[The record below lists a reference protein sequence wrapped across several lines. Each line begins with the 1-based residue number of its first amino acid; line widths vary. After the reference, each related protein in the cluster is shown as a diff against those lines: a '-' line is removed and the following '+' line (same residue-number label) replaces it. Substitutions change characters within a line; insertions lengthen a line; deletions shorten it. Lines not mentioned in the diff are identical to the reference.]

1 MLRRVFSP
9 SDQGARINPQTT
21 PPEALDFAHAFAAAR
36 RQYRVGIICLI
47 AGLVFGVIYL
57 TTAVPRYVASTDIL
71 ISNQKDKIEGG
82 TATIADQ
89 TFDTSAIDSQVE
101 VLKSDK
107 IALAVI
113 SALDLTK
120 NPTFMEPRRSIY
132 ARALD
137 QFRALVWSVRSMLRD
152 NQSDAGV
159 EDDPQRD
166 ALDILDDSVDVRRIE
181 HTYVLTVYYTST
193 DRDLSAK
200 IANAYAE
207 AYLNEQLDSKFDAT
221 KRASDWLQG
230 RLAELKKKSLDSDFA
245 VQKFKAD
252 KGLISTGGDRPGL
265 ISDQQLTEVSQQM
278 VMARAETAKAEARYS
293 QISEL
298 LKSGRVGASVPDSL
312 SNPVIS
318 DLRQKY
324 LTAAKSEA
332 QLEGTLGPNHIQ
344 VVNLKRSMEEYDRQI
359 SDELQR
365 IAESYRS
372 DAEVARAKEQSL
384 ARSMNGLVNANA
396 QTNETMVQLREL
408 ERESESYRT
417 LYQTFLQRY
426 QETLQQQSF
435 PVSEARV
442 ISAAVPPEVAS
453 FPKRGTV
460 LMLSAM
466 IGIVFGA
473 GLGAMREFRDRVFR
487 AASQVRDELGLDF
500 LGSLPIVRKG
510 RRHKSEGEQTN
521 DKQVDPGD
529 VILRYSIDNPLS
541 SFAETLRAAKVAV
554 DLTLGE
560 RRPKIIGIISV
571 LPNEGKSTVSK
582 NFASLL
588 AHLGARALLIDA
600 DLRNP
605 GLTRVMARYARAGI
619 VEAIRGDYPLKD
631 LLLSEPDSGLSFLP
645 AVLTKQV
652 RHSSAV
658 MASAGMQNLFTEA
671 GKSFDYIVVDLPP
684 LGPVVDV
691 RAAASM
697 FDAFV
702 FVVEWGKTP
711 RNMVRSCLGAEVALS
726 EKCVGVIFNKA
737 DMKKI
742 HLYEDDSSKELYYAK
757 YTKYYQSERL

>member
-1 MLRRVFSP
+1 
-9 SDQGARINPQTT
+9 
-21 PPEALDFAHAFAAAR
+21 
-36 RQYRVGIICLI
+36 
-47 AGLVFGVIYL
+47 
-57 TTAVPRYVASTDIL
+57 
-71 ISNQKDKIEGG
+71 
-82 TATIADQ
+82 
-89 TFDTSAIDSQVE
+89 
-101 VLKSDK
+101 
-107 IALAVI
+107 
-113 SALDLTK
+113 
-120 NPTFMEPRRSIY
+120 
-132 ARALD
+132 
-137 QFRALVWSVRSMLRD
+137 
-152 NQSDAGV
+152 
-159 EDDPQRD
+159 
-166 ALDILDDSVDVRRIE
+166 
-181 HTYVLTVYYTST
+181 
-193 DRDLSAK
+193 
-200 IANAYAE
+200 
-207 AYLNEQLDSKFDAT
+207 
-221 KRASDWLQG
+221 
-230 RLAELKKKSLDSDFA
+230 
-245 VQKFKAD
+245 
-252 KGLISTGGDRPGL
+252 
-265 ISDQQLTEVSQQM
+265 
-278 VMARAETAKAEARYS
+278 
-293 QISEL
+293 
-298 LKSGRVGASVPDSL
+298 
-312 SNPVIS
+312 
-318 DLRQKY
+318 
-324 LTAAKSEA
+324 
-332 QLEGTLGPNHIQ
+332 
-344 VVNLKRSMEEYDRQI
+344 
-359 SDELQR
+359 
-365 IAESYRS
+365 
-372 DAEVARAKEQSL
+372 
-384 ARSMNGLVNANA
+384 
-396 QTNETMVQLREL
+396 
-408 ERESESYRT
+408 
-417 LYQTFLQRY
+417 
-426 QETLQQQSF
+426 
-435 PVSEARV
+435 
-442 ISAAVPPEVAS
+442 
-453 FPKRGTV
+453 
-460 LMLSAM
+460 
-466 IGIVFGA
+466 
-473 GLGAMREFRDRVFR
+473 
-487 AASQVRDELGLDF
+487 LGLDF